1 MNTSQPNSRKTS
13 KDRLRPRKREDVPSE
28 KPPSGQRAFESWLTR
43 YLRKLDEASKGA
55 QRD

>member
-1 MNTSQPNSRKTS
+1 VNTSQPNSRKTS